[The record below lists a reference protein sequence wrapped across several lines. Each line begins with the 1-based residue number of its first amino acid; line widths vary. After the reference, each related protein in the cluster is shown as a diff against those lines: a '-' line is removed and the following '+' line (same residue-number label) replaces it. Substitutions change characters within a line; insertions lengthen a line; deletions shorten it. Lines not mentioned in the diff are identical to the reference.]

1 MTNDSVSH
9 THAQQTPLAQLN
21 SYTKW
26 SPAPNLS
33 SIVAS
38 MKKKTR
44 EMPRNISASISR
56 SSIGWLVLTRV
67 AFALFSLSLSRMI
80 PANFPFY
87 RAHRWAMGYEVW
99 RCWRVHVSE
108 RVLNAHVTSNLFND
122 RSCQCAGSARASA
135 FSDVCASRECVE
147 KCVGNRFM
155 CQFELLSK

>member
-38 MKKKTR
+38 MKKKPVKCL
-44 EMPRNISASISR
+44 EISLHPSVAHPLAGSC
-56 SSIGWLVLTRV
+56 WRV
-67 AFALFSLSLSRMI
+67 SLSHCFLSLSRMI